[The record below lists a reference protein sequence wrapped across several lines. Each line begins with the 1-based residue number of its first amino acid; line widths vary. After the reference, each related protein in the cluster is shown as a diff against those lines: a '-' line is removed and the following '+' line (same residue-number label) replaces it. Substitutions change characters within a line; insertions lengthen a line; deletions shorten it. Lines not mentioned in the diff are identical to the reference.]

1 MSNIIVLPQNTS
13 VADFNA
19 QVNKCGGLVFVDFYA
34 TWCPPCQRLIQE
46 IPNFAKEYPKTTF
59 IKINV
64 EENEAIAQK
73 FNVSS
78 IPHVAFM
85 KPIPNS
91 EPQLLDTQVGFN
103 VAKLKASLSQYQ

>member
-1 MSNIIVLPQNTS
+1 MEPIKLSKTNFNEVVAAATKPVLI
-13 VADFNA
+13 
-19 QVNKCGGLVFVDFYA
+19 DFYA